1 MTAIPTI
8 KPPPRRGLSSVSNSL
23 AVLEYLIESGEA
35 GVSDIARHV
44 GVTVGTSHRLVA
56 TLVVTGWAEQNPE
69 NRKYR
74 PSQKVVRLAH
84 KMRKTISARE
94 IAHEHLER
102 LVRSIHETGNIA
114 VLSDRRVL
122 YVDKVTSDQPFGIE
136 ARVGSR
142 LPAYCTALGKVL
154 VAGLEPEGVEAYLVL
169 LKELR
174 EQRVKPVPPSPTS
187 FRTMVEKARK
197 QGYAL
202 DNGEYLP
209 DVYCVA
215 APIHGSTGHIVAAIS
230 VSAPKSRFEANRTA
244 LVRDVQEAADA
255 ISSRLQDLG
264 IADSAVDFVAPE
276 AV

>member
-1 MTAIPTI
+1 
-8 KPPPRRGLSSVSNSL
+8 
-23 AVLEYLIESGEA
+23 VLEYLIESGEA

-84 KMRKTISARE
+84 KMRKTISARD

-154 VAGLEPEGVEAYLVL
+154 VAGLEPEGIDAYLAL

-174 EQRVKPVPPSPTS
+174 EERVKPAPPSPTS
-187 FRTMVEKARK
+187 FRTTVEKARK

-215 APIHGSTGHIVAAIS
+215 APIRGSNGHVVAAIS
-230 VSAPKSRFEANRTA
+230 VSAPKSRFEANRDA
-244 LVRDVQEAADA
+244 LVGDVQQTAET
-255 ISSRLQDLG
+255 ISGRLQDLG

>member
-1 MTAIPTI
+1 MTSRPTI

-56 TLVVTGWAEQNPE
+56 TLVFTGWAEQSPE

-94 IAHEHLER
+94 IAHEQLDR
-102 LVRSIHETGNIA
+102 LVRASHETGNIA

-154 VAGLEPEGVEAYLVL
+154 VAGLNDAGVDGYLDL

-174 EQRVKPVPPSPTS
+174 EQRVKPAPPSPTS
-187 FRTMVEKARK
+187 FRATVDKARK
-197 QGYAL
+197 QGHAL
-202 DNGEYLP
+202 DSGEYLP
-209 DVYCVA
+209 DVFCVA
-215 APIHGSTGHIVAAIS
+215 APIHGSSGHVVAAIS
-230 VSAPKSRFEANRTA
+230 VSAPKSRFESNRDA
-244 LVRDVQEAADA
+244 LVRDVQETAQS
-255 ISSRLQDLG
+255 ISERLQDLG
-264 IADSAVDFVAPE
+264 IAETSLDFVAPE
-276 AV
+276 VI